1 MRTDHKRVKKIE
13 MQCCSVTQTRLE
25 CLQLTRTIFLLF
37 WVYTV
42 HKTVIGLR
50 RTTKIMYHTKF
61 CRISKVCPG
70 LLFYSNLFTTR
81 NISVVPCRWSRVSCI
96 YIIFNTFSE
105 LYSNS
110 FLGCLLS
117 VNFFLG
123 VSLWTISI
131 ELCYY
136 LLKHS

>member
-1 MRTDHKRVKKIE
+1 METNQQKCHFFAVSLHFCLPFGFVFIRLRSWEIPGFCVSKSRGLRTDHKRVKKIE

-70 LLFYSNLFTTR
+70 LLFYSRLFTTL
-81 NISVVPCRWSRVSCI
+81 W
-96 YIIFNTFSE
+96 
-105 LYSNS
+105 
-110 FLGCLLS
+110 FLVDDRES
-117 VNFFLG
+117 PAF
-123 VSLWTISI
+123 I
-131 ELCYY
+131 
-136 LLKHS
+136 